1 MTTKSLT
8 VFIVSLC
15 IYHEAMGLDAMILV
29 FWILSFKPAF
39 SLSSFT
45 STKKLS
51 SSSLLS
57 ALRVVSS
64 AYLRLLILR
73 RILQIHKN
81 NLKKLR
87 LSYFQWCSSCA
98 LAYSYFTTKLL
109 ILRME
114 MTEKISHPFSFCC
127 KRFSVWKRQRLGN
140 NVEVSSFTMAISL
153 TFSVKVTGNHKLI
166 SRDRD

>member
-1 MTTKSLT
+1 MRTKSLT

-15 IYHEAMGLDAMILV
+15 IYHEVMGLDAMILV
-29 FWILSFKPAF
+29 FWMLSFKPAF

-45 STKKLS
+45 SIKKVS

-57 ALRVVSS
+57 ALRGVSS

-73 RILQIHKN
+73 LLQIHKN

-87 LSYFQWCSSCA
+87 LWYFQWCSSYA

-109 ILRME
+109 LLRME

-127 KRFSVWKRQRLGN
+127 KRFSVCKRQRLGS